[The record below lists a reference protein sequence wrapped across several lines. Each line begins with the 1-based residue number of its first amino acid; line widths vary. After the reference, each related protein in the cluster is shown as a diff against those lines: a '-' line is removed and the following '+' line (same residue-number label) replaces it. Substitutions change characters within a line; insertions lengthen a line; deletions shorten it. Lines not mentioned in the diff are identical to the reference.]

1 MPKQVDHDERRALI
15 ARALW
20 RVVDE
25 RGVFR
30 LSMREV
36 AQAADMSLGQL
47 QHYFASREAMLSFA
61 VDFAGEQTG
70 LRVREALGTDPHPRA
85 ALRVLLTEMLPLRP
99 EARATSRLHAA
110 YVLVALHDP
119 AVHARAREGLLQGRD
134 LVEQLV
140 RRAITDG
147 EIAGDRDP
155 VLETDRLLALTG
167 FTSLLELG
175 VVTPQQVLAAI
186 DQHLQELFA
195 DR

>member
-36 AQAADMSLGQL
+36 AQAAGMSLGQL

-70 LRVREALGTDPHPRA
+70 LRVQQALGTDPHPRA
-85 ALRVLLTEMLPLRP
+85 ALRVLLTELLPLRP

-119 AVHARAREGLLQGRD
+119 AVHDRAREGLLRGRD

-147 EIAGDRDP
+147 EIADERDP

-175 VVTPQQVLAAI
+175 VVTPEQVFAAI

-195 DR
+195 ER